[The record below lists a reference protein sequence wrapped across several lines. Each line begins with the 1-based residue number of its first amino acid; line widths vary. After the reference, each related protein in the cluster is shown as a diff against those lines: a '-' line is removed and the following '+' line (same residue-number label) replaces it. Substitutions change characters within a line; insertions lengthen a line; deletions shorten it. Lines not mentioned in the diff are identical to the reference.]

1 MSEQLTQQPANEL
14 LGRRVSFG
22 KTTTLAGSNG
32 AANAA
37 AADFAQSGAFAGM
50 GITRERSFVRMP
62 SMNQQHQQHQHQSNK
77 RRSLAFGHPHQ
88 HAMQQQQMRGGKPAL
103 ELYRPP
109 SECCVGDGDGQ
120 RLWSEDSLSIMQWE
134 NNYVSLYKGKMTLK
148 LSL

>member
-1 MSEQLTQQPANEL
+1 MSEQLTHQSASEL

-32 AANAA
+32 ASNAA
-37 AADFAQSGAFAGM
+37 AVDFAQAGPFAGM

-62 SMNQQHQQHQHQSNK
+62 SMSQQQHHQQQHQHPSNK

-88 HAMQQQQMRGGKPAL
+88 HAMQQQQMRGGKPTL

-109 SECCVGDGDGQ
+109 S
-120 RLWSEDSLSIMQWE
+120 
-134 NNYVSLYKGKMTLK
+134 K
-148 LSL
+148 